1 MRLAIAA
8 ATLLAGCTNLP
19 HTWEPV
25 EQFPILEAK
34 QMTDAPVPDELRVM
48 TWNVKFGG
56 ARYDFFFDGWGDRV
70 HLTDK
75 EVQGTMDGIYA
86 LIEETDPDIL
96 LAQEV
101 DRDSKR
107 SAFVDM
113 ATEILNNTDYNY
125 AAWVPNWKVDYIPQ
139 NGLGQVEAGQAVFS
153 KWPITRNTRIDLPQ
167 SEDSSAL
174 VNYFWLHRCVQIVE
188 IDLDSQVLSVVN
200 NHPAAYALDGT
211 KQKHLKTI
219 LEESEGLPAPMI
231 TGGDFNVIPP
241 GSIRTEGFADDAG
254 ANTPGVQ
261 PVSYSDDEMAELQKF
276 IDAFEVAVDLAPYAA
291 ATTEEEQEPYYTHSV
306 SGDVFWTQALDYLF
320 ATEPWTDA
328 WTLQK
333 PGDGD
338 VPITSDPMQ
347 LSDHAPILATMD
359 LP

>member
-1 MRLAIAA
+1 MALAV
-8 ATLLAGCTNLP
+8 LLTGCSKLP
-19 HTWEPV
+19 HTWDPV
-25 EQFPILEAK
+25 EQFPILEAD
-34 QMTDAPVPDELRVM
+34 QMVDAPIPAELRVL

-75 EVQGTMDGIYA
+75 EVQGNMQGIYA

-96 LAQEV
+96 LTQEV
-101 DRDSKR
+101 DRNSKR

-113 ATEILNNTDYNY
+113 AVEILENTDYNY
-125 AAWVPNWKVDYIPQ
+125 AAWVPNWQVEYIPQ

-174 VNYFWLHRCVQIVE
+174 VNHFWLHRCIQIVE
-188 IDLDSQVLSVVN
+188 VDLDGQVLSIVN

-211 KQKHLKTI
+211 KQKHLKRI
-219 LEESEGLPAPMI
+219 HEESLDLPAPMI
-231 TGGDFNVIPP
+231 SGGDFNVIPP
-241 GSIRTEGFADDAG
+241 GSLRTKDFADDAA

-261 PVSYSDDEMAELQKF
+261 PVEYSQSEIDELQAF
-276 IDAFEVAVDLAPYAA
+276 YDSFEVAVDIAPYMA
-291 ATTEEEQEPYYTHSV
+291 ATDEAEQEPYYTHSV
-306 SGDVFWTQALDYLF
+306 SGEVFWTQKLDYLF
-320 ATEPWTDA
+320 STEPWTGA

-338 VPITSDPMQ
+338 VPIASDPMQ
-347 LSDHAPILATMD
+347 LSDHAPILATVV